1 MMDRRPANLGFLIG
15 GFVVALALE
24 VLPLPTWAEPARPGW
39 VIAAL
44 IWWCLNQPQRV
55 NVGTA
60 FLLGITLDVLKG
72 TLLGQHALA
81 LSLVAATAARF
92 HLQLRVF
99 PLWQQTSLIG
109 LLTLLAGVVLW
120 WTDGISGRTL
130 DETNQLGTLLLR
142 VPTVITTALLWPWL
156 AELMRSLARRSDT
169 L

>member
-1 MMDRRPANLGFLIG
+1 MQGRRPANLGFLLG
-15 GFVVALALE
+15 GFLAALALE
-24 VLPLPTWAEPARPGW
+24 VLPLPTWAAPARPGW
-39 VIAAL
+39 VIALL

-60 FLLGITLDVLKG
+60 FALGIVLDVLKG

-81 LSLVAATAARF
+81 LTVVAALAARF

-109 LLTLLAGVVLW
+109 LLALLAGVMLW
-120 WTDGISGRTL
+120 WTDGISG
-130 DETNQLGTLLLR
+130 QPSSLLLR
-142 VPTVITTALLWPWL
+142 APSVITTALLWPWL

>member
-1 MMDRRPANLGFLIG
+1 MQTRRPANLGFLLG
-15 GFVVALALE
+15 GFVIALALE

-39 VIAAL
+39 VITVL

-60 FLLGITLDVLKG
+60 FALGIVLDVLKG

-81 LSLVAATAARF
+81 LSLVAALSARF

-109 LLTLLAGVVLW
+109 LLALLAGVMLW
-120 WTDGISGRTL
+120 WTDGISG
-130 DETNQLGTLLLR
+130 QPSSLLLR
-142 VPTVITTALLWPWL
+142 VPSVITTALLWPWL